1 MARNGSR
8 NTYGRHASD
17 GKRNSFNPAAGL
29 GLSIYPDIAWNDSAF
44 ARLTRRFD
52 LFDDMI
58 VVTDFDAAET
68 PADGTQAKGQTPRR
82 SFVADP
88 LSIVEVLGKVSIN
101 SGLLPDNVLFWQRR
115 EGQER
120 IGVWLPP
127 QVWRLRVEPTTRVN
141 RVIPLPG
148 LVFVGKGKAYGLWA
162 LDSDRRPGLD
172 TALYNAPCP
181 NVSGNGVCAGNVE
194 FPEAGAATI
203 RAAVGAFFESGF
215 NNHLDNG
222 KSKKHPAAILDMWR
236 ELHKAKAT
244 AYPVEDLVLAHKTL
258 AGVIEGE

>member
-1 MARNGSR
+1 MKNGNGNS
-8 NTYGRHASD
+8 
-17 GKRNSFNPAAGL
+17 KRGGSFHPAAGL
-29 GLSIYPDIAWNDSAF
+29 GVSIYPDIAWNDGAF
-44 ARLTRRFD
+44 AKLTRRFD

-58 VVTDFDAAET
+58 IVTDYDDKGKT
-68 PADGTQAKGQTPRR
+68 PTR

-88 LSIVEVLGKVSIN
+88 LSIVEALGRVSID

-120 IGVWLPP
+120 LGVWLPP

-148 LVFVGKGKAYGLWA
+148 LVFAGRGKSYGLWA
-162 LDSDRRPGLD
+162 LADDNRPGLD
-172 TALYNAPCP
+172 TPLYNAPCP
-181 NVSGNGVCAGNVE
+181 NVSENGVCTGNVE

-203 RAAVGAFFESGF
+203 RAAVEAFFESGF

-222 KSKKHPAAILDMWR
+222 KSKKHPAGILALWK
-236 ELHKAKAT
+236 ELHSDKAEV
-244 AYPVEDLVLAHKTL
+244 YPVEDLVPAGLTL
-258 AGVIEGE
+258 KGVIGG